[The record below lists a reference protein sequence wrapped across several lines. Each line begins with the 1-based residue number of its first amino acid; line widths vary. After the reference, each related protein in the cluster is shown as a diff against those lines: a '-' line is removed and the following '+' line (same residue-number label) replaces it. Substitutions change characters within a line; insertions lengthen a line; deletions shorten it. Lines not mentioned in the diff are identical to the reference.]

1 MHLHNWA
8 LSAAACNLFAFFLL
22 LIPKTRNNHTALNI
36 GCILVIVGVFIEKGI
51 GLVLPGL
58 MPGVLGEWYEYYPS
72 IVEIM
77 ISIGVAGAGALV
89 FTLFTKAAIPLTFR
103 KPR

>member
-22 LIPKTRNNHTALNI
+22 LIPKTRNNHVTLNI
-36 GCILVIVGVFIEKGI
+36 GCILVIFGVFIEKGI

-58 MPGVLGEWYEYYPS
+58 MPGALGEWYVYEPS
-72 IVEIM
+72 LVEIM
-77 ISIGVAGAGALV
+77 ISIGIAGVGALI
-89 FTLFTKAAIPLTFR
+89 FTLFTKAAIPLTFH
-103 KPR
+103 KSS